1 MPIRLSRIG
10 LEDFLSLNR
19 IGTKNGVIHP
29 SPTQNTPT
37 ANLGVFK
44 MTSLKEVKLRYWRKP
59 GGGNRHYVQNL
70 PELIG
75 LELTYY
81 KTGNISSARLNR
93 EHCSNNRA
101 YREIGECGRVWLD
114 DNEELSYADLELEGK
129 EPPR

>member
-1 MPIRLSRIG
+1 M
-10 LEDFLSLNR
+10 
-19 IGTKNGVIHP
+19 V
-29 SPTQNTPT
+29 
-37 ANLGVFK
+37 NLGVFK

-59 GGGNRHYVQNL
+59 GGGNRYYVQNL

-93 EHCSNNRA
+93 EHCSNTRA

-114 DNEELSYADLELEGK
+114 DNDVIHVDAPGWNTEVVVAAVNEWLAYMK
-129 EPPR
+129 ERES

>member
-1 MPIRLSRIG
+1 M
-10 LEDFLSLNR
+10 
-19 IGTKNGVIHP
+19 V
-29 SPTQNTPT
+29 
-37 ANLGVFK
+37 NLGVFK

-93 EHCSNNRA
+93 EHCSNTRA

>member
-1 MPIRLSRIG
+1 M
-10 LEDFLSLNR
+10 
-19 IGTKNGVIHP
+19 V
-29 SPTQNTPT
+29 
-37 ANLGVFK
+37 NLGVFK

-93 EHCSNNRA
+93 EHCSNTRA

-114 DNEELSYADLELEGK
+114 DNDVIHVDAPGRNSPVVVAAVK
-129 EPPR
+129 EWLDYMKERES